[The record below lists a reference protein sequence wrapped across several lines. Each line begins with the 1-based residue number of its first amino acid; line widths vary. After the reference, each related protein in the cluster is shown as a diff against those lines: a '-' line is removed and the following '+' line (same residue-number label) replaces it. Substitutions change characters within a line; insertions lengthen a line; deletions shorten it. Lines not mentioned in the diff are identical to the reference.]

1 MSCKPNK
8 NTARRFF
15 GPQARQ
21 VDYKIHLEVDF
32 TSKNNQEK
40 NPWKKKKKVGGKL
53 ALLDIKTYCQLF
65 FKSKMWYR
73 CVNTQANQRVQQQI

>member
-40 NPWKKKKKVGGKL
+40 NPWKKKESRRETSP
-53 ALLDIKTYCQLF
+53 IRY
-65 FKSKMWYR
+65 
-73 CVNTQANQRVQQQI
+73 